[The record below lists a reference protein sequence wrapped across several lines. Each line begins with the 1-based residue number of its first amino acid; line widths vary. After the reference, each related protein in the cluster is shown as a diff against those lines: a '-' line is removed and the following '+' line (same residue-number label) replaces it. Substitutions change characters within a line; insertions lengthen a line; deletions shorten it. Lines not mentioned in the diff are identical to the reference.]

1 MTLGELIDNLVAI
14 RDGVL
19 GVDNRTLV
27 HFVEDDSYTATIEG
41 IRLIS
46 DPIVVD
52 YGSVRLETTLQILGV
67 QT

>member
-19 GVDNRTLV
+19 GVDNSTLV
-27 HFVEDDSYTATIEG
+27 QFVEDDSYTATIEG

-46 DPIVVD
+46 DPRVE
-52 YGSVRLETTLQILGV
+52 YGTVRLETTLQILGV